1 MPVIRQR
8 LGQMLSE
15 GTYLNFL
22 YNKLNRVYCEGDFFW
37 GKEGNFAS
45 FDYVNGHTFIKSI
58 YYPEGSRHGIY
69 LYVTQGIWVAALLLA
84 TGGWNSKMRED
95 CTLAHLTIIGITLFL
110 LIFEMRSRYLIPF
123 LPIFSAAAVF
133 GLEGYVTMKEIRR
146 KTL

>member
-1 MPVIRQR
+1 MYKCP
-8 LGQMLSE
+8 
-15 GTYLNFL
+15 TL
-22 YNKLNRVYCEGDFFW
+22 YIVVPCYNEEQVLPIT
-37 GKEGNFAS
+37 S
-45 FDYVNGHTFIKSI
+45 QILFDYENGHTFIKSI

-95 CTLAHLTIIGITLFL
+95 CTLAHLTIIGIILFL